1 LGIVGTLFLV
11 VFAIA
16 AILMITLV
24 LLQDE
29 QGEGFGGLFGGGGAT
44 PFGAVGGS
52 VLIKATSVLGVLF
65 MLSSLTVAIAY
76 KSGDTDNVIG
86 EFRAAEG
93 TGQDWFLEQPEEPEG
108 SEEP

>member
-1 LGIVGTLFLV
+1 MGIIGTLFLV
-11 VFAIA
+11 IFAITA
-16 AILMITLV
+16 ALMITLI

-65 MLSSLTVAIAY
+65 MLSSLGVAISY
-76 KSGDTDNVIG
+76 KSRDTDNVIG
-86 EFRAAEG
+86 ESRAASE
-93 TGQDWFLEQPEEPEG
+93 TEQNWFLEQPQPEEP
-108 SEEP
+108 